1 MAGRPVGD
9 SAAMIELQ
17 QVVLGYQ
24 GRAVTSPLSGKFC
37 AGSMT
42 AVIGANGTGKSTLL
56 KTLLRLH
63 APVSGRVEYAHGT
76 APRTAWLPQLA
87 DMDRQFPATVYD
99 VVSMGCW
106 PARGLFSSLTRR
118 HRELVTQAIDRV
130 GLSEMYKQPIETLS
144 GGQFQ
149 RMLFAR
155 LLIQDAPL
163 VLLDE
168 PFTGVDAQT
177 THFLMVLI
185 HQMHEAG
192 QTVITVLHD
201 NELVERFFPEV
212 LLLGPDACHWGA
224 TQQVLPRYNPLG
236 LNLVLSA

>member
-1 MAGRPVGD
+1 
-9 SAAMIELQ
+9 MIELQ

-24 GRAVTSPLSGKFC
+24 GRAVASPLSGTFC

-56 KTLLRLH
+56 KTLLQLH
-63 APVSGRVEYAHGT
+63 APLMGNITFTLGA

-87 DMDRQFPATVYD
+87 EMDRQFPATVYD
-99 VVSMGCW
+99 VVSMGSW
-106 PARGLFSSLTRR
+106 PERGIFTSLTRR
-118 HRELVTQAIDRV
+118 HRQRVMEAIDRV
-130 GLSEMYKQPIETLS
+130 GLGEMCAQPIETLS

-155 LLIQDAPL
+155 LLIQNAPL

-177 THFLMVLI
+177 TQFLMTLI
-185 HQMHEAG
+185 RQMHESG

-201 NELVERFFPEV
+201 NELVARYFPEV
-212 LLLGPDACHWGA
+212 LLLSPEACHWGP
-224 TQQVLPRYNPLG
+224 TQQVLPRYHPTG
-236 LNLVLSA
+236 LNLVRTA